1 MKLQKRDSGVDLYL
15 SSSSEKFVVND
26 MKNGANAKIK
36 NKKSSA
42 EKAVNRNDIH
52 FKSGMI
58 FDLEMWSFIIC
69 LK

>member
-15 SSSSEKFVVND
+15 SSSSEKFKFVSG
-26 MKNGANAKIK
+26 MKNDGNAKIK

-42 EKAVNRNDIH
+42 EKVVVNRNDIH

-58 FDLEMWSFIIC
+58 FDLEM
-69 LK
+69 

>member
-15 SSSSEKFVVND
+15 SSSNEKFVNG
-26 MKNGANAKIK
+26 MKNEAKIK

-42 EKAVNRNDIH
+42 AEKTVVNRNDIH

-58 FDLEMWSFIIC
+58 FDLEM
-69 LK
+69 